1 MFCLLKFL
9 LSSTAYDCV
18 LMKQQDYNK
27 AKNKRTRVCLMQCL
41 SYFLSSVINSRPYPH
56 ILPTPSSQTMAAY
69 GQAQFTAGMQ
79 QATAYA
85 TYPQPGQPYG
95 IPSYGKKARP
105 CCFVPEVNA
114 SLDRDCASLRL
125 ALSGAAVLQSISC
138 GSLLIFPPWD
148 EWCLIYVLKR

>member
-1 MFCLLKFL
+1 
-9 LSSTAYDCV
+9 
-18 LMKQQDYNK
+18 
-27 AKNKRTRVCLMQCL
+27 MQSL
-41 SYFLSSVINSRPYPH
+41 SYFLSFVINSRPYPH

-69 GQAQFTAGMQ
+69 GQTQFTAGMQ

-114 SLDRDCASLRL
+114 SLDQDCVTFRL
-125 ALSGAAVLQSISC
+125 ALSETAVLQCISC
-138 GSLLIFPPWD
+138 GRLPIFSPCN
-148 EWCLIYVLKR
+148 E